1 MDFCPSVRRPRGK
14 RSFGHLFLGQSQN
27 SNDWIVKRVK
37 SCPFYYGSCQVETD
51 CEGGM
56 RSSDASVVVERSVGG
71 LGRS

>member
-1 MDFCPSVRRPRGK
+1 MTGLLKGLNHV
-14 RSFGHLFLGQSQN
+14 
-27 SNDWIVKRVK
+27 
-37 SCPFYYGSCQVETD
+37 PFYYGSCQVETD